1 MPPIFLLSGD
11 VGLFSWDYF
20 INMWNVD
27 FLRQSKKLPFA
38 WLLLLSINVLSS
50 KNVFLKHTLVIL
62 NLSYLT
68 IVPVW
73 RLGGLRVGPYPLG
86 DELFPCTFPQNKCI
100 HSSHFPFYCWRN
112 TCMLLKIKFKT
123 LKIIQY

>member
-38 WLLLLSINVLSS
+38 WLLLLSINIFSL
-50 KNVFLKHTLVIL
+50 LKMFPKAYVSNSESPIPDYHPSLETGWVKSGSIP
-62 NLSYLT
+62 T
-68 IVPVW
+68 
-73 RLGGLRVGPYPLG
+73 G